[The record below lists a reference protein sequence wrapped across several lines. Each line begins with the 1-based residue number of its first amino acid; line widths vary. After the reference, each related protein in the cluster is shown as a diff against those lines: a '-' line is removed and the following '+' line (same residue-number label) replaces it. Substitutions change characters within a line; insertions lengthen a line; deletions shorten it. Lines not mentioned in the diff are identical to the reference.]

1 MLCFIA
7 VMLLV
12 AATAWA
18 ADYPVAH
25 GANEQIAHATH
36 YPKMVSVKG
45 TQTPEC
51 KLENIAMAPKV
62 IHTPTAAT
70 ALRECGGLL
79 NFNEPLEFFT

>member
-1 MLCFIA
+1 MKRMLCFIA

-51 KLENIAMAPKV
+51 KLENIATAPKCDP
-62 IHTPTAAT
+62 HAHGGHRAT
-70 ALRECGGLL
+70 WVRWT
-79 NFNEPLEFFT
+79 FEFQ

>member
-1 MLCFIA
+1 MKRMLCFIA

-51 KLENIAMAPKV
+51 KLENIATAPKCDP
-62 IHTPTAAT
+62 HAHGGQCAT
-70 ALRECGGLL
+70 
-79 NFNEPLEFFT
+79 

>member
-1 MLCFIA
+1 MKRMLCFIA

-51 KLENIAMAPKV
+51 K
-62 IHTPTAAT
+62 T
-70 ALRECGGLL
+70 REHCHGTEMRSTRPRRPPRYVGAVD
-79 NFNEPLEFFT
+79 F